1 MGVGVVFKFNRSYP
15 MIAKKILSCARALVV
30 LLAITMGFVISMS
43 QKTIEAPTSSQSVKL
58 DKINAK
64 LDKLIED
71 CMTRDTTIFQHILK
85 LQQQIGQAPSGKI
98 AKVFQE

>member
-1 MGVGVVFKFNRSYP
+1 

-43 QKTIEAPTSSQSVKL
+43 QKTIEAPTSSQSLKL

-64 LDKLIED
+64 LDRLIQN
-71 CMTRDTTIFQHILK
+71 CMTRDTIILQHILK
-85 LQQQIGQAPSGKI
+85 LQQQVGQAPSGKI
-98 AKVFQE
+98 AKVFPK

>member
-1 MGVGVVFKFNRSYP
+1 

-64 LDKLIED
+64 LDKLMQD

-85 LQQQIGQAPSGKI
+85 LRQQAGQAPNGRI
-98 AKVFQE
+98 AKVFPK

>member
-1 MGVGVVFKFNRSYP
+1 

-98 AKVFQE
+98 DKVFQE

>member
-1 MGVGVVFKFNRSYP
+1 

-43 QKTIEAPTSSQSVKL
+43 QKTIEAPTSSQSLKL

-64 LDKLIED
+64 LDRLIQN
-71 CMTRDTTIFQHILK
+71 CMTRDTIILQHILK
-85 LQQQIGQAPSGKI
+85 LQQQVGQAPSGKI

>member
-1 MGVGVVFKFNRSYP
+1 

-43 QKTIEAPTSSQSVKL
+43 GQDTKAHTSSQSVKL

-85 LQQQIGQAPSGKI
+85 LRQKAEQAPRGII
-98 AKVFQE
+98 AKVVKK

>member
-1 MGVGVVFKFNRSYP
+1 

-85 LQQQIGQAPSGKI
+85 LRQKEEQAPRGII
-98 AKVFQE
+98 AKVVKK

>member
-1 MGVGVVFKFNRSYP
+1 

-64 LDKLIED
+64 LDKLMQD

-85 LQQQIGQAPSGKI
+85 LRQKAEQAPRGII
-98 AKVFQE
+98 AKVVKK

>member
-1 MGVGVVFKFNRSYP
+1 

-64 LDKLIED
+64 LDRILEEGRA
-71 CMTRDTTIFQHILK
+71 RDTVLLQQLLK
-85 LQQQIGQAPSGKI
+85 LQQQLGMNEQGRI
-98 AKVFQE
+98 AEVLDK

>member
-1 MGVGVVFKFNRSYP
+1 

-43 QKTIEAPTSSQSVKL
+43 GQNTKAHTSSQSVKL

-64 LDKLIED
+64 LDKLMQD

-85 LQQQIGQAPSGKI
+85 LRQKAEQAPRGII
-98 AKVFQE
+98 AKVVKK

>member
-1 MGVGVVFKFNRSYP
+1 

-85 LQQQIGQAPSGKI
+85 LRQKAEQAPRGII
-98 AKVFQE
+98 AKVVKK